1 MLISCTTKGCLQQ
14 TEAKLNEQTGEV
26 ICEACENPI
35 KNVTE
40 FIKKALRDSKQVMR
54 SPKTAFQAQCH
65 QCRAAKPLYIDEGRA
80 FCKTCGTQVHVTAAF
95 LKGLEIHLKEEEKE
109 E

>member
-1 MLISCTTKGCLQQ
+1 MLINCTKKGCLQQ
-14 TEAKLNEQTGEV
+14 TEAKLNKETGEV

-35 KNVTE
+35 DGVTD
-40 FIKKALRDSKQVMR
+40 FIKKALEDAKQVMR

-65 QCRAAKPLYIDEGRA
+65 QCRAGRPLYIENGQT
-80 FCKTCGTQVHVTAAF
+80 FCKTCGTQVKVTAAF
-95 LKGLEIHLKEEEKE
+95 LKGLEMHLKDQEKE